1 MRKVILL
8 WVLLSLISAI
18 QTQNMQLEYG
28 FCIQSNPMKKEV
40 YLIDI
45 NEKKCQKS
53 PLDINNKPISL
64 KAIKDDFRNER
75 IEIGKIIFNEDDFNR
90 LNNSSVIAT
99 ICINSKTKKIDAVSY
114 RFRNMKKEEIER
126 INIEKFAKYREM
138 LINRITIQTLI
149 FEDVIAEHG
158 FIKQSFR
165 VFYKD

>member
-18 QTQNMQLEYG
+18 HAQNKQLEYG

-53 PLDINNKPISL
+53 PLDINNKAISL

-75 IEIGKIIFNEDDFNR
+75 IEIVKIIFNEDDFNR
-90 LNNSSVIAT
+90 LKNSSVIAT
-99 ICINSKTKKIDAVSY
+99 IYINSKTKKIDAVSF
-114 RFRNMKKEEIER
+114 RFRNMNKEEIER

-149 FEDVIAEHG
+149 FEDVIAKHG
-158 FIKQSFR
+158 YISQTFR
-165 VFYKD
+165 VL